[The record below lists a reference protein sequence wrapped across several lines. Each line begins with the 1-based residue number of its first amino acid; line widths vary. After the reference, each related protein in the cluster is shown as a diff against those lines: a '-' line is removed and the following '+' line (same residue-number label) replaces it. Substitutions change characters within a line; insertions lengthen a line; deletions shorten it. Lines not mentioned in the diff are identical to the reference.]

1 MLVNTHTAVYSC
13 LWMFPGWLGSDKSS
27 TSAPRCR
34 KYALG
39 KGAFR
44 ARSPHH
50 LPKPVD
56 YAHQTTCS
64 SQHHTFYPTIGG
76 WARQSKAPLPIEMAS
91 FSKVQIERGAFNLHV
106 LSACAVRRCHVP
118 LHSSLQHHII
128 MMHVTSRVIW
138 NRNLSSRQP

>member
-1 MLVNTHTAVYSC
+1 MLVDVSGLARLRQKLHFC
-13 LWMFPGWLGSDKSS
+13 PKMPQICIGG
-27 TSAPRCR
+27 RR
-34 KYALG
+34 

-64 SQHHTFYPTIGG
+64 SQHHIFYPTIGG

-91 FSKVQIERGAFNLHV
+91 FSKVQIERGAFSLPV